1 VATTPGSRAAA
12 KPGTPPTTKPAS
24 RSDSSQKK
32 KTPPPPPPQEKDEK
46 EKDHGWE
53 IGIGLNQFFPTGGQ
67 RGSTYN
73 SDGLT
78 GTLSDYLPVPM
89 VRYYLNHRTYI
100 QLEAQLNTPQPTKKN
115 LVISSP
121 VPDTSSQG
129 GVFTQV
135 QNSASI
141 QQLYYFNVPLSIHFA
156 PVDNLNIGTGLQFSH
171 LSNAIGEFDSTTTNT
186 YVNGPSTGTG
196 GNTGNTTT
204 TSKADVT
211 RSFKGDTLYDR
222 IKTNELRFLLDVN
235 YTYKHFVLGLRYN
248 QALSNFVNIQLPT
261 GGTTEARNSSLQL
274 YLRYI
279 LLDTRKKKTKLP
291 AK

>member
-1 VATTPGSRAAA
+1 M
-12 KPGTPPTTKPAS
+12 TKPAS

-32 KTPPPPPPQEKDEK
+32 KTPPPPPPQDKDEK

-53 IGIGLNQFFPTGGQ
+53 IGIGLNQFFPIGGQ

-89 VRYYLNHRTYI
+89 VRYYLNNRTYI

-171 LSNAIGEFDSTTTNT
+171 LSNAIGEFDSTTTSTSVNGGG
-186 YVNGPSTGTG
+186 NGPS
-196 GNTGNTTT
+196 NTGSGFSK
-204 TSKADVT
+204 TSTT

-279 LLDTRKKKTKLP
+279 LLDTRKKKTKLSP
-291 AK
+291 K